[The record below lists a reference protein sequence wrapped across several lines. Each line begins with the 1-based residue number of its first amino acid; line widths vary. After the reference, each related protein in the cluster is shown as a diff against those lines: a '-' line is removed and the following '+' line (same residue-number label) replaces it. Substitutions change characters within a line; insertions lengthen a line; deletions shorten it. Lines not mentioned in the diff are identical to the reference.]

1 MVKYCPRCG
10 AQAEETDK
18 FCLKCGY
25 KLQIEKSAQLSQKPA
40 IRDQKTVQ
48 ATYPQQPISQQTYVP
63 SKGYIPPKTRKSYN
77 KVIGA
82 LAGIIVIIVVLV
94 VLFLFVF
101 NGTNNQFNGT
111 WQVSSMKIDGIET
124 SVGSASITFNSDGTL
139 ISDSSGFI
147 STGTWEVKNNKLYIT
162 SSDSDPSSFDDLGFD
177 YSFSESNTLILT
189 YTGLI
194 PEEDDLTHTIRIVLV
209 TEILNNDN
217 KNNTQNGDG
226 EALKFIGTWNY
237 EYTGYGNINIIIK
250 NDNSLGVGY
259 SGITYEFGTWSLN
272 NSEICLTTTED
283 IFETGSEMTAQ
294 CFNYYFSNGDT
305 TLTLTAFGLEDIVLT
320 K

>member
-10 AQAEETDK
+10 ALAEESDK

-25 KLQIEKSAQLSQKPA
+25 KLPIEKSAQLSQQPA
-40 IRDQKTVQ
+40 IQYQKNGQ
-48 ATYPQQPISQQTYVP
+48 GTYPQQPFSQQASVQ
-63 SKGYIPPKTRKSYN
+63 GQGFIPPKTRKSYN
-77 KVIGA
+77 KIIGA
-82 LAGIIVIIVVLV
+82 LTGIIVIIVVLF

-101 NGTNNQFNGT
+101 NGNNNQFNGT
-111 WQVSSMKIDGIET
+111 WQVSSMKIDGNET

-147 STGTWEVKNNKLYIT
+147 STGSWEVKNNKLYIT
-162 SSDSDPSSFDDLGFD
+162 FSDSDPSSFDDLGFD
-177 YSFSESNTLILT
+177 YSFSEPNILILT
-189 YTGLI
+189 YSGLI
-194 PEEDDLTHTIRIVLV
+194 PDEDDQIHTIQIVLV
-209 TEILNNDN
+209 TEILNNGDQ
-217 KNNTQNGDG
+217 NNNQNGNG
-226 EALKFIGTWNY
+226 ETFKFIGTWNY

-250 NDNSLGVGY
+250 NDNSLEVGY

-283 IFETGSEMTAQ
+283 IFETGSEESTQ
-294 CFNYYFSNGDT
+294 CFSYYFSNGDT